1 MTKNID
7 IGVELSPRDA
17 EITADKWLW
26 EFYHKRSVSNTEM
39 TFKDF

>member
-7 IGVELSPRDA
+7 LGVELSPWDA
-17 EITADKWLW
+17 ELTADKWLR
-26 EFYHKRSVSNTEM
+26 EFYHKWSVSNTEM